1 MAKYGLRNVLSQS
14 GDLNFC
20 KMAEEVLK
28 KLFEEQLNCSICLD
42 TYTDPKLLQCFHV
55 YCRQCLVP
63 LVDRDQQGRLGLSC
77 PTCRQVTP
85 IPDRGVAGLQPAFHI
100 NHLLEVQES
109 LQKVENPAA
118 TPEGAVKD
126 PEIVEPYFRFCF
138 EHLEEELRL
147 YCETCGELVCVQ
159 CAVKDGKHRDHDCAV
174 LKKAF
179 DKYKGEITS
188 SLEPMEGQVTA
199 IEKALAQL
207 DACCREIS
215 DQRAVTEEN
224 IHITFRRLR
233 EVLNVRETEL
243 IGRLHELTQEKLK
256 DLAAQRDQIE
266 TTLAQ
271 LHSCLHFMRESLRP
285 GNEGDVL
292 MMKANTVRRVKEL
305 TTPFQPDFLEPN
317 TKADIVFSAPADMTA
332 VCRNDGQVFPA
343 GSPDPSKCHIK
354 GKRAVAAVVGEKST
368 ANLHAINFAGK
379 PFEEPMK
386 SLECE
391 LVSEITGTRASC
403 SVERRGQSQYEISY
417 QPTIKGRHQLHIKV
431 QGQHIRGSP
440 LSLAAKSPVEK
451 LGDQILSIRG
461 VDSSYGVA
469 VNQRGEVMVSE
480 CNGDSV
486 SVFSPSGEKLRSF
499 GKHGSEFYGPCW
511 LALDGEGNILVV
523 DTNNHR
529 IQKFTAEG
537 QFLAAV
543 GSQGSGP
550 LQFICPTGIAYNA
563 KNRMVYV
570 ADWFNYRVQVLNSD
584 LTFSSTF
591 GKAGSGKGQLDSLHG
606 IACDSTGKVYV
617 ADSRNCRI
625 QVFTAEG
632 KFLMTFG
639 RFGHGRGELNSP
651 LGVAI
656 DASGTVYVSDYENS
670 RVSVFTSGGH
680 FVTSFGEGL
689 GSPYGLAVDDNG
701 VVYVCYGY
709 SVVLF

>member
-1 MAKYGLRNVLSQS
+1 M
-14 GDLNFC
+14 
-20 KMAEEVLK
+20 
-28 KLFEEQLNCSICLD
+28 
-42 TYTDPKLLQCFHV
+42 
-55 YCRQCLVP
+55 
-63 LVDRDQQGRLGLSC
+63 
-77 PTCRQVTP
+77 
-85 IPDRGVAGLQPAFHI
+85 
-100 NHLLEVQES
+100 
-109 LQKVENPAA
+109 
-118 TPEGAVKD
+118 
-126 PEIVEPYFRFCF
+126 
-138 EHLEEELRL
+138 
-147 YCETCGELVCVQ
+147 
-159 CAVKDGKHRDHDCAV
+159 KDGKHRDHDCAV
-174 LKKAF
+174 QKKAF
-179 DKYKGEITS
+179 DKYKEEITS
-188 SLEPMEGQVTA
+188 SLEPMERQLTA

-215 DQRAVTEEN
+215 DQRAVTEDN
-224 IHITFRRLR
+224 IHVTFRRLR

-256 DLAAQRDQIE
+256 DLAAQKDQIE

-305 TTPFQPDFLEPN
+305 TTPFLPDFLEPN

-332 VCRNDGQVFPA
+332 VCQNYGQVLLP
-343 GSPDPSKCHIK
+343 GYPDPCKCLIIDK
-354 GKRAVAAVVGEKST
+354 GAEAAVVGEKST
-368 ANLHAINFAGK
+368 ANLQAINFAGK
-379 PFEEPMK
+379 PCEEPME

-391 LVSEITGTRASC
+391 LVSEIAGTRASC

-451 LGDQILSIRG
+451 LGDPILTIDE
-461 VDSSYGVA
+461 VDGPWGVA
-469 VNQRGEVMVSE
+469 INQRGEVVVTE
-480 CNGDSV
+480 WDGDCV

-499 GKHGSEFYGPCW
+499 GKHGSGQGEFQVPCGV
-511 LALDGEGNILVV
+511 AVDGEGNILVV
-523 DTNNHR
+523 DGNNHR

-543 GSQGSGP
+543 GTRGSGP
-550 LQFICPTGIAYNA
+550 LQFSSPRGIAYNA

-570 ADWFNYRVQVLNSD
+570 TDYGNNRVQVVNSD

-591 GKAGSGKGQLDSLHG
+591 GKNGSGKGQFNSPCG

-617 ADSRNCRI
+617 ADTWNHRI

-632 KFLMTFG
+632 KFLMMFG
-639 RFGHGRGELNSP
+639 RFGHGRGELHSP
-651 LGVAI
+651 FGVAI
-656 DASGTVYVSDYENS
+656 DASGTVYVSEGRKS

-689 GSPYGLAVDDNG
+689 VPPYGLAVDDNG
-701 VVYVCYGY
+701 VVYVCYRNG
-709 SVVLF
+709 VVLF

>member
-1 MAKYGLRNVLSQS
+1 
-14 GDLNFC
+14 
-20 KMAEEVLK
+20 MAEEVLK

-100 NHLLEVQES
+100 NHLLEIQES

-118 TPEGAVKD
+118 TPEGAAKD
-126 PEIVEPYFRFCF
+126 PDIVEPYFRFCF
-138 EHLEEELRL
+138 EHPEEELRL

-159 CAVKDGKHRDHDCAV
+159 CIMKDGKHRDHDCAV

-199 IEKALAQL
+199 IEKALPQL

-215 DQRAVTEEN
+215 DQRAVTEDN
-224 IHITFRRLR
+224 IHVTFRRLR

-256 DLAAQRDQIE
+256 GLAAQRDQIE

-292 MMKANTVRRVKEL
+292 MMKANTVRQVKEL
-305 TTPFQPDFLEPN
+305 TTPFQPGFLKPN

-332 VCRNDGQVFPA
+332 VCQNYWQVFTP
-343 GSPDPSKCHIK
+343 GSPDPSKCHIAGK
-354 GKRAVAAVVGEKST
+354 GAEAAVVGEKST
-368 ANLHAINFAGK
+368 ANLQAINFAGK
-379 PFEEPMK
+379 PCEEPMK

-391 LVSEITGTRASC
+391 LVSEIAGTRASC

-417 QPTIKGRHQLHIKV
+417 QPTIKGRHLLHIEV

-451 LGDQILSIRG
+451 LGDSILTIGG
-461 VDSSYGVA
+461 VDVPKGVA
-469 VNQRGEVMVSE
+469 VNQRGEVVVT
-480 CNGDSV
+480 DSYRHCV
-486 SVFSPSGEKLRSF
+486 SVFSPSGKKLRSF
-499 GKHGSEFYGPCW
+499 GKSGSGQGEFNGPYGI
-511 LALDGEGNILVV
+511 AVDGEGNILVADV
-523 DTNNHR
+523 NNDR

-543 GSQGSGP
+543 GTRGSGP
-550 LQFICPTGIAYNA
+550 LQFSYPRGIAYNA

-570 ADWFNYRVQVLNSD
+570 VEISNRVQVLNSD

-591 GKAGSGKGQLDSLHG
+591 GKKGSGMGQFYSPWG

-617 ADSRNCRI
+617 ADTWNDRI
-625 QVFTAEG
+625 QIFTAEG
-632 KFLMTFG
+632 KLLMMFG
-639 RFGHGRGELNSP
+639 RFGRGRGELDRP
-651 LGVAI
+651 VGVAI
-656 DASGTVYVSDYENS
+656 DTSGTVYVSEGGNS

-689 GSPYGLAVDDNG
+689 GPPDRLAVDDNG
-701 VVYVCYGY
+701 VVCVCYKN

>member
-1 MAKYGLRNVLSQS
+1 
-14 GDLNFC
+14 
-20 KMAEEVLK
+20 MAERVLK

-55 YCRQCLVP
+55 YCLQCLVP
-63 LVDRDQQGRLGLSC
+63 LVDRDQQGLSC

-100 NHLLEVQES
+100 NHLLEIQES

-118 TPEGAVKD
+118 TPEGAAKD
-126 PEIVEPYFRFCF
+126 PEIVEPSFRFCS

-147 YCETCGELVCVQ
+147 YCETCGELICVQ
-159 CAVKDGKHRDHDCAV
+159 CIMKDGKHRDHDCAV
-174 LKKAF
+174 LR
-179 DKYKGEITS
+179 KYKREITS

-224 IHITFRRLR
+224 IHVTFRRLR

-256 DLAAQRDQIE
+256 DLAAQRDLIE

-271 LHSCLHFMRESLRP
+271 LHSCLHFMSESLRP

-292 MMKANTVRRVKEL
+292 LMKANTVRRVKEL
-305 TTPFQPDFLEPN
+305 TTPFQPYFLEPN
-317 TKADIVFSAPADMTA
+317 TKADIVFSTPADITT
-332 VCRNDGQVFPA
+332 VCQNYGQVFSP
-343 GSPDPSKCHIK
+343 GSPDPSKCHVK
-354 GKRAVAAVVGEKST
+354 GKSAEAAVVGEKST
-368 ANLHAINFAGK
+368 ANLQAINFSGK
-379 PFEEPMK
+379 PCEEPMK

-391 LVSEITGTRASC
+391 LLSEIAGTRASC

-451 LGDQILSIRG
+451 LGYPLLFIEG
-461 VDSSYGVA
+461 VNSPCGVA
-469 VNQRGEVMVSE
+469 VNKREEEVVVAE
-480 CNGDSV
+480 WGGDCV
-486 SVFSPSGEKLRSF
+486 SVFNPSGDELRSF
-499 GKHGSEFYGPCW
+499 GKLVSRQGKFHHPHGGKFHHPRGSRQEKFHRPRGV
-511 LALDGEGNILVV
+511 AVDGMGNILVV
-523 DTNNHR
+523 DEKCR

-543 GSQGSGP
+543 GTRGSGP
-550 LQFICPTGIAYNA
+550 LQFSNPTSIAYNA

-570 ADWFNYRVQVLNSD
+570 AESGNHRVQILNSD
-584 LTFSSTF
+584 LKFSSTF
-591 GKAGSGKGQLDSLHG
+591 GKNGSGEGQFDSPWSM
-606 IACDSTGKVYV
+606 ACDSTGKVYV
-617 ADSRNCRI
+617 VDRWNHCI

-632 KFLMTFG
+632 KFLTMFG
-639 RFGHGRGELNSP
+639 RYGCGRGELNSP
-651 LGVAI
+651 VGVAI
-656 DASGTVYVSDYENS
+656 DASGTVYVSENGNS
-670 RVSVFTSGGH
+670 RISVFTSEGN
-680 FVTSFGEGL
+680 FVMLFGEGL
-689 GSPYGLAVDDNG
+689 VLPNGLAVDDNG
-701 VVYVCYGY
+701 VVYVCYNDKL
-709 SVVLF
+709 VLF

>member
-1 MAKYGLRNVLSQS
+1 MA
-14 GDLNFC
+14 
-20 KMAEEVLK
+20 EVLK

-63 LVDRDQQGRLGLSC
+63 LVDRDQQGQLGLSC

-118 TPEGAVKD
+118 TPEGAEKG

-138 EHLEEELRL
+138 DHPEEEIRL
-147 YCETCGELVCVQ
+147 YCETCGELVCIQ
-159 CAVKDGKHRDHDCAV
+159 CIMKDGKHHDHDCAV
-174 LKKAF
+174 LMKAF

-199 IEKALAQL
+199 IDKALAQL

-224 IHITFRRLR
+224 IHVTFRRLR
-233 EVLNVRETEL
+233 EVFNVRETEL

-256 DLAAQRDQIE
+256 VLATQRDQIE

-292 MMKANTVRRVKEL
+292 LMKANTVRQIKEL
-305 TTPFQPDFLEPN
+305 TTPFQPYFLEPN

-332 VCRNDGQVFPA
+332 VCQNYGQVFSP
-343 GSPDPSKCHIK
+343 GSPDPSKCHIAGK
-354 GKRAVAAVVGEKST
+354 GAEAAVVGEKST
-368 ANLHAINFAGK
+368 ANLQAINFAGK
-379 PFEEPMK
+379 PCEEPIK

-391 LVSEITGTRASC
+391 LVSEITCTRASC

-440 LSLAAKSPVEK
+440 LSLAAKLPVEK
-451 LGDQILSIRG
+451 LGDQILIIGG
-461 VDSSYGVA
+461 VDVPLGVA
-469 VNQRGEVMVSE
+469 VNQRGEVVVT
-480 CNGDSV
+480 DSDRHCV

-499 GKHGSEFYGPCW
+499 GKHGCGQGEFDHPYGI
-511 LALDGEGNILVV
+511 AVDGEGNILVV
-523 DTNNHR
+523 DGRNHR

-537 QFLAAV
+537 QFLTAV
-543 GSQGSGP
+543 GTNGSGP
-550 LQFICPTGIAYNA
+550 LQFFHPTDIAYNA
-563 KNRMVYV
+563 KNRMVYMV
-570 ADWFNYRVQVLNSD
+570 EYSNNRVHVLNSD

-591 GKAGSGKGQLDSLHG
+591 GKKGSGKGQLDSPQG

-617 ADSRNCRI
+617 ADTGNHRI

-632 KFLMTFG
+632 KFLMMFG
-639 RFGHGRGELNSP
+639 SCGHGRGELYLP

-656 DASGTVYVSDYENS
+656 DASGTVYVSEERNS
-670 RVSVFTSGGH
+670 RVSVFTSGGK
-680 FVTSFGEGL
+680 FMTSFGEGIEEPR
-689 GSPYGLAVDDNG
+689 GVAVDDNG
-701 VVYVCYGY
+701 VVYVCYDNCFI
-709 SVVLF
+709 LF